1 MPGRLQLHQPGDCSP
16 VGVEELIQRTE
27 SPQDI
32 RMGVRH
38 YTSSCRSDHDAL
50 SLSDRSNGRL
60 GLTKLP
66 ESWKGVPYPIEVN
79 IPGSRIVSLV
89 AGGM

>member
-1 MPGRLQLHQPGDCSP
+1 M
-16 VGVEELIQRTE
+16 EELIQRPE
-27 SPQDI
+27 SPQDL
-32 RMGVRH
+32 RLGVRH
-38 YTSSCRSDHDAL
+38 HPSSRRSDHDAVPFF
-50 SLSDRSNGRL
+50 LSDRSNGRL

-66 ESWKGVPYPIEVN
+66 KGTGSGVPYPIEVK